1 MALSSPG
8 SHIKE
13 ANIINYKLH
22 SICNIKINQVF
33 QGSMASPG
41 QKGNHIFP
49 LTLHK
54 EDRERSY
61 HAVSSIT
68 SLQLA
73 MTRLTFSQYS
83 LQLPATRTQGNSPR
97 IKRNSNSH
105 HLLCARHRYPQINS
119 GGEHYFLLLLLIIIN
134 IIIIVFIIVFIIVIN
149 SYFPLYR

>member
-8 SHIKE
+8 SRIKE

-33 QGSMASPG
+33 QGSMAFPG

-54 EDRERSY
+54 EDPGRSY

-83 LQLPATRTQGNSPR
+83 LQLPATGTQGNSPK
-97 IKRNSNSH
+97 IKINNNSH
-105 HLLCARHRYPQINS
+105 HLLCARHRFPQINS
-119 GGEHYFLLLLLIIIN
+119 GSENYFLLLLLIITD
-134 IIIIVFIIVFIIVIN
+134 IILIVF
-149 SYFPLYR
+149 YCCY

>member
-13 ANIINYKLH
+13 ANIINYELH
-22 SICNIKINQVF
+22 SICNIKTNQVF
-33 QGSMASPG
+33 QGSMAFPG

-54 EDRERSY
+54 EDPERSY
-61 HAVSSIT
+61 HAVSSVT

-83 LQLPATRTQGNSPR
+83 LQLPATRIQGNSPR
-97 IKRNSNSH
+97 IKINNNSH
-105 HLLCARHRYPQINS
+105 HLLCARHRSPQINS
-119 GGEHYFLLLLLIIIN
+119 GGEHYFLLLLLLIC
-134 IIIIVFIIVFIIVIN
+134 FLLVFIIVIN